1 MSRQTVER
9 YMRFKDQMGGRRRSR
24 RAAEAGRG
32 QGLDRERFA
41 TNINARLARYTKLAA
56 GVCKTADA

>member
-1 MSRQTVER
+1 
-9 YMRFKDQMGGRRRSR
+9 MRFKDQMGGRRRSR
-24 RAAEAGRG
+24 RTAEAGRG